1 MRLRSA
7 VDQEI
12 RDLIHKHGRITF
24 AQFMQACLYSPQG
37 GFYSSRGTRI
47 STHFGTSPASHPVFG
62 ALIARQLEQMWH
74 LLGDPPVFHVLEVG
88 SGDGALAQAIVQ
100 ACGRMAPRLAQVLY
114 YVAADYEPRWL
125 PSPAHTFAWDHGTGD
140 GMAPATVSAEGAQLN
155 VPPFPATAWAEG
167 AQLNGRPSPSRRA
180 ALLGVQRVKTEGLR
194 AFRHIVGCILCN
206 ELIDNFP
213 VHRFAIQG
221 GRVKEVFVTLAG
233 GHLTEV
239 LDEPSSPRIAER
251 LTSLGL
257 FPATASAEGAQLHV
271 PPFPATASAE
281 GGQFNGPPSLP
292 EGYRGEVNLAMED
305 WTSQLAQALDR
316 GFILTIDYGQLAT
329 DLYSHQNNQGT
340 LVCYHRHVVSSDP
353 YQHIGHQDITC
364 QADFTSLMRLGDR
377 HGLATVGYTLQSQFL
392 TNLGFSSFF
401 DALQTQGLSAARTAL
416 SRMAMMALVDPEEY
430 GDFKVLA
437 QAKGHGLGSE
447 LLGFKSQGT

>member
-12 RDLIHKHGRITF
+12 RDLIQKHGRITF
-24 AQFMQACLYSPQG
+24 AQFMQACLYSPHG
-37 GFYSSRGTRI
+37 GFYSARGTRI
-47 STHFGTSPASHPVFG
+47 STHFGTSPTSHPVFG

-74 LLGDPPVFHVLEVG
+74 LLGDPPVFHVIEVG
-88 SGDGALAQAIVQ
+88 SGDGALAQAIVH

-125 PSPAHTFAWDHGTGD
+125 PSPAHTFAWDNGTGD
-140 GMAPATVSAEGAQLN
+140 GM
-155 VPPFPATAWAEG
+155 
-167 AQLNGRPSPSRRA
+167 SPSRRD

-194 AFRHIVGCILCN
+194 AFRKVVGCILCN

-233 GHLTEV
+233 GTLTEV
-239 LDEPSSPRIAER
+239 LDEPSSPRIEER
-251 LTSLGL
+251 FTSLGL
-257 FPATASAEGAQLHV
+257 
-271 PPFPATASAE
+271 
-281 GGQFNGPPSLP
+281 SLT

-305 WTSQLAQALDR
+305 WTGQLAQALDR

-353 YQHIGHQDITC
+353 YQHIGHQDMTC
-364 QADFTSLMRLGDR
+364 QVDFTSLMRLGDR
-377 HGLATVGYTLQSQFL
+377 HGLATVGYALQRQFL
-392 TNLGFSSFF
+392 TNLGFSSCL
-401 DALQTQGLSAARTAL
+401 DALQTRGLSAARTAL

-437 QAKGHGLGSE
+437 QAKGHGVGIA
-447 LLGFKSQGT
+447 LLGFARQGT

>member
-12 RDLIHKHGRITF
+12 RALIQKHGRITF
-24 AQFMQACLYSPQG
+24 AQFMQACLYSPRG
-37 GFYSSRGTRI
+37 GFYSARGTRI
-47 STHFGTSPASHPVFG
+47 STHFGTSPTSHPVFG

-74 LLGDPPVFHVLEVG
+74 LLGDPPVFHVIEVG
-88 SGDGALAQAIVQ
+88 SGDGALAQSIVQ
-100 ACGRMAPRLAQVLY
+100 ACWRMAPRLAQVLY

-125 PSPAHTFAWDHGTGD
+125 PSPAHTFDWDHGTGD
-140 GMAPATVSAEGAQLN
+140 GI
-155 VPPFPATAWAEG
+155 
-167 AQLNGRPSPSRRA
+167 SPSRRDVI
-180 ALLGVQRVKTEGLR
+180 LGVQRVKTEGLR
-194 AFRHIVGCILCN
+194 AFRNVVGCILCN

-233 GHLTEV
+233 GTLTEV
-239 LDEPSSPRIAER
+239 LDEPSSPRIEER
-251 LTSLGL
+251 LTSLG
-257 FPATASAEGAQLHV
+257 V
-271 PPFPATASAE
+271 
-281 GGQFNGPPSLP
+281 SLT

-305 WTSQLAQALDR
+305 WTGQLAQALDR

-329 DLYSHQNNQGT
+329 DLYSHQNHQGT
-340 LVCYHRHVVSSDP
+340 LVCYHRHVVSRDP
-353 YQHIGHQDITC
+353 YQHIGHQDMTC
-364 QADFTSLMRLGDR
+364 QVDFTSLMRLGDR
-377 HGLATVGYTLQSQFL
+377 HGLATVGYALQNQFL
-392 TNLGFSSFF
+392 TNLGFSSCL

-437 QAKGHGLGSE
+437 QAKGHGVGIA
-447 LLGFKSQGT
+447 LLGFARQGT

>member
-1 MRLRSA
+1 MRLHSA

-12 RDLIHKHGRITF
+12 RDLTQKHGRITF
-24 AQFMQACLYSPQG
+24 AQFMQACLYSPHRS
-37 GFYSSRGTRI
+37 FYSSRGARI
-47 STHFGTSPASHPVFG
+47 STHFGTSPTSHPVFG
-62 ALIARQLEQMWH
+62 ALLVRQLEQMWH
-74 LLGDPPVFHVLEVG
+74 LLGDPPVFQVIEVG
-88 SGDGALAQAIVQ
+88 SGDGALAQSIVH

-125 PSPAHTFAWDHGTGD
+125 PSPNHPFVWDNGTGD
-140 GMAPATVSAEGAQLN
+140 GMSPATMSAEGAQFN
-155 VPPFPATAWAEG
+155 VPPFPSM
-167 AQLNGRPSPSRRA
+167 RD

-194 AFRHIVGCILCN
+194 AFRNVVGCILCN

-221 GRVKEVFVTLAG
+221 GRVKEVFVTAAG

-239 LDEPSSPRIAER
+239 LDEPSSPRIKER

-257 FPATASAEGAQLHV
+257 FPATAWAEGRQLNGA
-271 PPFPATASAE
+271 PFPATAWAE

-292 EGYRGEVNLAMED
+292 EGYRGEVNLAVED
-305 WTSQLAQALDR
+305 WTGQLAQALDR

-329 DLYSHQNNQGT
+329 DLYSLQNNQGT

-353 YQHIGHQDITC
+353 YQHIGQQDITC
-364 QADFTSLMRLGDR
+364 QVDFTSLMRLGDR
-377 HGLATVGYTLQSQFL
+377 HGLATAGYTLQSQFL
-392 TNLGFSSFF
+392 TNLGFSSFL

-437 QAKGHGLGSE
+437 QAKGHGLGME

>member
-7 VDQEI
+7 VDLEI
-12 RDLIHKHGRITF
+12 RDLIHKHGHITF
-24 AQFMQACLYSPQG
+24 AQFMQTCLYSPHG
-37 GFYSSRGTRI
+37 GFYASRGTRI
-47 STHFGTSPASHPVFG
+47 NTHFGTSPTSHPVFG

-74 LLGDPPVFHVLEVG
+74 LLGDPPVFPVIEVG
-88 SGDGALAQAIVQ
+88 SGDGALAQSIVH
-100 ACGRMAPRLAQVLY
+100 ACRRIAPRLAQVLY

-125 PSPAHTFAWDHGTGD
+125 PSPDHPFAWDNGTGV
-140 GMAPATVSAEGAQLN
+140 GMST
-155 VPPFPATAWAEG
+155 
-167 AQLNGRPSPSRRA
+167 SRRA

-194 AFRHIVGCILCN
+194 AFRKVVGCILCN

-239 LDEPSSPRIAER
+239 LDEPSSPRIEER

-257 FPATASAEGAQLHV
+257 
-271 PPFPATASAE
+271 FPATASAE

-292 EGYRGEVNLAMED
+292 EGYRGEVSLAMED
-305 WTSQLAQALDR
+305 WTGQLAQALDR

-329 DLYSHQNNQGT
+329 DLYSLQNHQGT

-353 YQHIGHQDITC
+353 YQHIGHQDITY
-364 QADFTSLMRLGDR
+364 QVDFTSLMWLVDR

-392 TNLGFSSFF
+392 MNLGFSSFLE
-401 DALQTQGLSAARTAL
+401 ALQTQGLSAARTAL

-437 QAKGHGLGSE
+437 QAKGLGLGME
-447 LLGFKSQGT
+447 LLGFARQGT